1 MSLTQTAANIHSQIL
16 AQVPGQD
23 LSPQA
28 PGDFGEKVDR
38 GLNFGVYI
46 GLLVCIVGVISIG
59 ASMALSRREGTS
71 EEATSNALRV
81 GIGCLIVGSAGTIVA
96 ALI

>member
-16 AQVPGQD
+16 AQLPGQD
-23 LSPQA
+23 LNPQA
-28 PGDFGEKVDR
+28 PGDFGEKADR
-38 GLNFGVYI
+38 ALNFGVYI
-46 GLLVCIVGVISIG
+46 GILVVVVGVISIG

>member
-1 MSLTQTAANIHSQIL
+1 MSLAHTAANIHSQIL

-23 LSPQA
+23 LNPQA

-38 GLNFGVYI
+38 SLNFGVYI
-46 GLLVCIVGVISIG
+46 GLVV
-59 ASMALSRREGTS
+59 SMVLSRREGTS
-71 EEATSNALRV
+71 EEATAAALRV
-81 GIGCLIVGSAGTIVA
+81 GVGCLVIGGAGTIVA

>member
-1 MSLTQTAANIHSQIL
+1 MATTL
-16 AQVPGQD
+16 
-23 LSPQA
+23 
-28 PGDFGEKVDR
+28 
-38 GLNFGVYI
+38 
-46 GLLVCIVGVISIG
+46 GLLILIAATALIVPSTSAG

-81 GIGCLIVGSAGTIVA
+81 GIGCLIVGSVGTIVA

>member
-38 GLNFGVYI
+38 GLNFGV
-46 GLLVCIVGVISIG
+46 
-59 ASMALSRREGTS
+59 
-71 EEATSNALRV
+71 
-81 GIGCLIVGSAGTIVA
+81 
-96 ALI
+96 

>member
-1 MSLTQTAANIHSQIL
+1 MSFTETATNIQTSIL

-46 GLLVCIVGVISIG
+46 GLVVAVAGVISIG
-59 ASMALSRREGTS
+59 ASMVLSRREGTS
-71 EEATSNALRV
+71 EEATSAALRV
-81 GIGCLIVGSAGTIVA
+81 GVGCLIIGGAGTIVA

>member
-23 LSPQA
+23 LNPQA

-46 GLLVCIVGVISIG
+46 GPVSYTHLTLP
-59 ASMALSRREGTS
+59 
-71 EEATSNALRV
+71 
-81 GIGCLIVGSAGTIVA
+81 TIYSV
-96 ALI
+96 